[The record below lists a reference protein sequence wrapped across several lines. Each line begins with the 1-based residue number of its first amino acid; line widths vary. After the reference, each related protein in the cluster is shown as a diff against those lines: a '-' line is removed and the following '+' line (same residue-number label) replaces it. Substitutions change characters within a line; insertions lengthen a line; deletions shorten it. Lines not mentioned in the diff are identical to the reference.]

1 MEAVSRNVWLGA
13 GYLHAVVVLA
23 PFFDKKEMESP
34 ETEEATQNSTA

>member
-34 ETEEATQNSTA
+34 GD